1 MKTPLRIALL
11 AGLVLA
17 AGCVKNK
24 PFVELV
30 GVCAP
35 PGADACTFS
44 DTCDNFSIGA
54 WVFDNAAA
62 GDRMWMIVEVK
73 NQLLDN
79 TNPGTGRVNSH
90 DAFMEEV
97 TIEYEGPV
105 AVPSATYRM
114 QNVVLAGGSSVVSLY
129 VLPEGPAAAI
139 NATALPAGL
148 TEIIAKPTIRGKLGD
163 GSSFETG
170 NFEIPIKLCTGC
182 LAAAALPTCAA
193 GEVLVT
199 CPPGAVSAAGLLSQN
214 LATAACVTP

>member
-1 MKTPLRIALL
+1 MKTLRIALL
-11 AGLVLA
+11 AGLALA

-30 GVCAP
+30 GVCSMP
-35 PGADACTFS
+35 PADACTFKS
-44 DTCDNFSIGA
+44 TCDAFSIGH
-54 WVFDNAAA
+54 WIFDNSAA
-62 GDRMWMIVEVK
+62 GEQMWLIVEVK

-139 NATALPAGL
+139 NATDAVRPRFANRDRNNSLARDRRR
-148 TEIIAKPTIRGKLGD
+148 EI
-163 GSSFETG
+163 E
-170 NFEIPIKLCTGC
+170 PIGQPSW
-182 LAAAALPTCAA
+182 LAA
-193 GEVLVT
+193 
-199 CPPGAVSAAGLLSQN
+199 
-214 LATAACVTP
+214 